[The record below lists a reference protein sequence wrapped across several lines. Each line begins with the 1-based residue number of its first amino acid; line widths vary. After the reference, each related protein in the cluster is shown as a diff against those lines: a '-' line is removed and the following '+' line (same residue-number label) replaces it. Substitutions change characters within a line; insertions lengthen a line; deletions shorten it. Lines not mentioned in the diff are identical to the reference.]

1 VNNRFPQRRA
11 DSLKP
16 LRRETNL
23 SPDDAEIAAVFA
35 EPLPP
40 LSDIAVARIRRRLDA
55 PGRSR
60 STPMWFRWAIGVAA
74 ALFLLETAT
83 AAAISTWPAL
93 KHRFWATVAAHIPSS
108 AKHRLPKDETSLPAP
123 SPDHTA
129 EARLATLAPV
139 PSVGQPADSGRVP
152 SPLNAAPRT
161 ASRSAVHKESSTP
174 LTSVERPASAEA
186 EITLYSHA
194 ISQLN
199 VDHDPAAALGTLGVY
214 AFKYPNGILRRESTI
229 AELKA
234 ELMLGLDSQAL
245 SLLDAMNE
253 QAFAGFPKSPEAR
266 LLRAELLVRATR
278 CKEAVQALSQ
288 YLEAPV
294 APEQRAEALLLRA
307 SCRSQLDDFE
317 GSRDDLR
324 TYQREFPNG
333 VLGPEATGKIYVP

>member
-1 VNNRFPQRRA
+1 MNNRFPQRRA

-55 PGRSR
+55 DAPGRSR
-60 STPMWFRWAIGVAA
+60 SMPMWFRWAIGVAA

-93 KHRFWATVAAHIPSS
+93 KQRFWTTVAAQSIPSS
-108 AKHRLPKDETSLPAP
+108 AAPVFRRMRTSLRVP
-123 SPDHTA
+123 SQDHTA
-129 EARLATLAPV
+129 APRPETFAPPV
-139 PSVGQPADSGRVP
+139 PSVGQPAESGRVP
-152 SPLNAAPRT
+152 SPLNAAPRA
-161 ASRSAVHKESSTP
+161 ASRSAARKESSTP
-174 LTSVERPASAEA
+174 STSMERPPSAEA
-186 EITLYSHA
+186 EIALYSHA

-214 AFKYPNGILRRESTI
+214 AFKYPNGILRREGAI

-234 ELMLGLDSQAL
+234 ELMLGLEGQAL
-245 SLLDAMNE
+245 GLLDAMNE

-266 LLRAELLVRATR
+266 LLRAELLVRATQR
-278 CKEAVQALSQ
+278 SHRSDPGAR
-288 YLEAPV
+288 PV
-294 APEQRAEALLLRA
+294 PRGFGWFSRAARRSA
-307 SCRSQLDDFE
+307 SCCGRPAAHSSMTSKAVE
-317 GSRDDLR
+317 
-324 TYQREFPNG
+324 T
-333 VLGPEATGKIYVP
+333 I